1 MESTVLII
9 TNSNITYFKIIE
21 NKGLVHTKHS
31 LNPDVGKLKIE
42 AKKLD
47 CNGIINLKVIND
59 EQGNKIF
66 SGEAVKII
74 RNKDIFFNEEGL
86 EPEAIETVM
95 NEGRCPRQI
104 AIKALRVHFGDPV
117 EALLDVG
124 D

>member
-9 TNSNITYFKIIE
+9 TNSNIPYFKIIE
-21 NKGLVHTKHS
+21 NKGLVYTKHS

-86 EPEAIETVM
+86 EPEVIETVM
-95 NEGRCPRQI
+95 NEARCPRQI
-104 AIKALRVHFGDPV
+104 AIKALRIHYGDPV
-117 EALLDVG
+117 EALLDIG